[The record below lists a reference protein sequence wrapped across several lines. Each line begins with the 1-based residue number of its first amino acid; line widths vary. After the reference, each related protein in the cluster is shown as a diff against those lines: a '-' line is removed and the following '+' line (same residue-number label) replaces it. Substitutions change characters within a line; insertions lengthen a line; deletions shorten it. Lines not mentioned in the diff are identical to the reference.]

1 MIDAAR
7 LRRIPAFADLADA
20 DLQRIA
26 GLASEVSV
34 PAGKVLVRE
43 GDWSYELLAIEE
55 GTAEVVRGGA
65 RVAELGPGDVV
76 GEIGVMDAVPR
87 TATVTAGSPMLLI
100 TLDRWDVKKLVRQAP
115 DAIDHLRAVAEER
128 RRHDAEVS
136 ARNKVL

>member
-55 GTAEVVRGGA
+55 GSAEVMRGGA

-87 TATVTAGSPMLLI
+87 TATVTAGTPMLLI

-128 RRHDAEVS
+128 RRRDAEMS
-136 ARNKVL
+136 A

>member
-43 GDWSYELLAIEE
+43 GDWSYEILAIEE
-55 GTAEVVRGGA
+55 GTAEVVRDGA
-65 RVAELGPGDVV
+65 RVAQLGPGDVV

-87 TATVTAGSPMLLI
+87 TATVTAGTPMLLI

-128 RRHDAEVS
+128 RRRDAEMS
-136 ARNKVL
+136 A

>member
-55 GTAEVVRGGA
+55 GSAEVVRGGA

-87 TATVTAGSPMLLI
+87 TATVTAGTPMLLI

-128 RRHDAEVS
+128 RRRDAEMS
-136 ARNKVL
+136 A

>member
-7 LRRIPAFADLADA
+7 LRRIPAFADLPDP

-34 PAGKVLVRE
+34 PSGKVLVRE

-55 GTAEVVRGGA
+55 GTAEVVRAGA
-65 RVAELGPGDVV
+65 RVAELGPGEVV

-87 TATVTAGSPMLLI
+87 TATVIASSPMLLI

-115 DAIDHLRAVAEER
+115 DAIDHLRAVAEQR
-128 RRHDAEVS
+128 RRRDAEVS
-136 ARNKVL
+136 GSNQVL

>member
-7 LRRIPAFADLADA
+7 LRRIPAFADLADE

-43 GDWSYELLAIEE
+43 GDWSYEILAIEE
-55 GTAEVVRGGA
+55 GTAEVVREGA
-65 RVAELGPGDVV
+65 RVAQLGPGDVV

-128 RRHDAEVS
+128 RRDAQMS
-136 ARNKVL
+136 DGNKVL

>member
-65 RVAELGPGDVV
+65 RVAELGPGEVV

-87 TATVTAGSPMLLI
+87 TATVTAGTPMLLI

-128 RRHDAEVS
+128 RRRDAEMS
-136 ARNKVL
+136 A

>member
-43 GDWSYELLAIEE
+43 GDWSYEILAIEE
-55 GTAEVVRGGA
+55 GTAEVVRDGA
-65 RVAELGPGDVV
+65 RVAQLGPGDVV

-115 DAIDHLRAVAEER
+115 DAIDHLRAVAEAR
-128 RRHDAEVS
+128 RRRDAQMS
-136 ARNKVL
+136 DGNKVL

>member
-115 DAIDHLRAVAEER
+115 DAIDHLRAVAEAR
-128 RRHDAEVS
+128 RRHDAEMS
-136 ARNKVL
+136 A